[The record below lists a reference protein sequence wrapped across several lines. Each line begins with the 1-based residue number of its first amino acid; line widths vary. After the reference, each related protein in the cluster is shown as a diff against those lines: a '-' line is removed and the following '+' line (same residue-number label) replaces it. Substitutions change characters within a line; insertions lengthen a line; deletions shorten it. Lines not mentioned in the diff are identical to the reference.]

1 MNIQWNVYAD
11 GSRFVQYGIKA
22 IYIYIYIYI
31 YEGHMRNSNCANYH
45 SLGTI

>member
-22 IYIYIYIYI
+22 IYIN
-31 YEGHMRNSNCANYH
+31 EGHMRNSNCANYH